1 MSTLELDFT
10 SDELAVWL
18 DGEGDVAAVR
28 DAAGVVYT
36 VQELA
41 GTGATGAVFKVTDPE
56 DRVFAMK
63 MLRRGKYAKAEIR
76 ALKLLRHPNVVRFE
90 GAASDRK
97 YPHAFLFFE
106 YIDGGQLCDMTPE
119 GELCGG
125 LWTEKEVRRVAL
137 DLAASVAHLHQNDV
151 VHRDI
156 KPQNCLRRRT
166 GQVVLAD
173 FGASELPDEGDDLTR
188 RTVGTPFFYPPEA
201 CTGKCFGSKGQDV
214 WALGVTLYLLLFG
227 RVPFG
232 FGARGVLQLSMRL
245 ESDELELD
253 VPGVSLSSECREF
266 LQNTLEKDM
275 TRRLGLR
282 DIVHHRWL
290 TGKGSPQTSLYS
302 VLSSVS
308 ITDSLVATYKRT
320 SNDGLQCFLTPRTRT
335 TESLNIEAND
345 DKSAKGS
352 CSPSPKM
359 NNPLDSVNTTDNYEE
374 GPCTISVDDYDL
386 MKRVLVAVGD
396 AQERNHLV
404 RRIEAVTVEKEGLID
419 TCGDAVVS
427 QASRG
432 YAAVFFPMHLFP
444 MDAVEVARTIRAQED
459 ESGTAR
465 RTVLV
470 VVARTV
476 TTEQREQVLAAGA
489 DEVMLMPTRLGELR
503 RVLRA
508 AGCAT
513 KDREHVDRSTVY
525 DAKVA
530 YDSQCRARDDTSP
543 MSPASPSG
551 EHPVLKTPL
560 PPTCSRAPSFQR
572 SYSYVAES
580 DVGLTPGKCR
590 LPPAVGKQKTTNETE
605 PDVDLTSAAS
615 LAEAKTAKST
625 TALTVDS
632 VSLLPPPVWAPL
644 KNNIEVLAAPAGS
657 VIDSTPKDTTRQD
670 EHSMFVSRL
679 LQAVRR
685 RRDSE

>member
-290 TGKGSPQTSLYS
+290 TGKNASPQITLYS
-302 VLSSVS
+302 ALSSVS
-308 ITDSLVATYKRT
+308 VTDSLVAMYERT
-320 SNDGLQCFLTPRTRT
+320 PNDALQCFLTPRTRT
-335 TESLNIEAND
+335 MDSLTEVE
-345 DKSAKGS
+345 G
-352 CSPSPKM
+352 CSPTSRM
-359 NNPLDSVNTTDNYEE
+359 NTLDSLNTTDNYEE
-374 GPCTISVDDYDL
+374 GPCTISVNEYDL

-543 MSPASPSG
+543 MSPASPLG
-551 EHPVLKTPL
+551 EHPPIKTPS
-560 PPTCSRAPSFQR
+560 PPIRSRASSFRRPLGQQ
-572 SYSYVAES
+572 S
-580 DVGLTPGKCR
+580 
-590 LPPAVGKQKTTNETE
+590 
-605 PDVDLTSAAS
+605 
-615 LAEAKTAKST
+615 
-625 TALTVDS
+625 
-632 VSLLPPPVWAPL
+632 SLLPPPAWS
-644 KNNIEVLAAPAGS
+644 VLGASLLGSTPQSSSMELTSSTVAAESNPTKS
-657 VIDSTPKDTTRQD
+657 SIDSIPQEETEDAHPSR
-670 EHSMFVSRL
+670 FVSRL
-679 LQAVRR
+679 LQAVRIR
-685 RRDSE
+685 IPGCE